1 MRFFYKGNTMKNQNN
16 RATGILLHISSLPN
30 KYGIGTFGKSA
41 YEFVDLLSDC
51 RISYWQVLPLVQTSY
66 GDSPYQSAY
75 SGSGNPY
82 FIDLEFLVEEGLLKK
97 SELSACRN
105 TKSKIDYAFL
115 YQNKYAVLRRAF
127 GRFDVSSEDFVAFVK
142 SERFDGY
149 ALFMAIKEK
158 FGGVSF
164 DQWPNEFKFAK
175 KRSLEKFRREN
186 EQEYLFWQFLQYE
199 FSKQWKALKSYA
211 NQKGV
216 FIIGDIPLYVAYDSA
231 DVWLNP
237 KLFKLNAD
245 RGLKKVAGVPPDYFS
260 ATGQLWGN
268 PVYNWSVHK
277 KDGYSWWTER
287 FRQAF
292 ELYDVVRVDH
302 FRGFDRYYEIDEG
315 EETAI
320 KGKWKQ
326 GPKYELF
333 QTVENKLGKMNIIAE
348 DLGALDKGVY
358 RLMDETGYPG
368 MKVLEFA
375 FDGNK
380 NNPYL
385 PKNIKENSVCYTG
398 THDNDTLLGYINKL
412 KGRELRNFKNSLEE
426 VLKDADIAY
435 PLQNKKE
442 MAQAILYLTMKSK
455 AFLAVLPI
463 QDILLLDSRAR
474 MNIPS
479 TTSGN
484 GRFKLKHIPNE
495 QDMSDFCRTLKF
507 YERNKDYLNR
517 SE

>member
-1 MRFFYKGNTMKNQNN
+1 M
-16 RATGILLHISSLPN
+16 
-30 KYGIGTFGKSA
+30 
-41 YEFVDLLSDC
+41 
-51 RISYWQVLPLVQTSY
+51 
-66 GDSPYQSAY
+66 
-75 SGSGNPY
+75 
-82 FIDLEFLVEEGLLKK
+82 KK

-127 GRFDVSSEDFVAFVK
+127 GRFDVNSEDFVAFVK
-142 SERFDGY
+142 TGSFDSY

-164 DQWPNEFKFAK
+164 DQWPNEFKLAK
-175 KRSLEKFRREN
+175 KRSLDKFRREN
-186 EQEYLFWQFLQYE
+186 QNEYLFWQFLQYE

-211 NQKGV
+211 NKKNV

-245 RGLKKVAGVPPDYFS
+245 RSLKKVAGVPPDYFS

-277 KDGYSWWTER
+277 KDGYIWWTER

-302 FRGFDRYYEIDEG
+302 FRGFDRYYEIDAG

-333 QTVENKLGKMNIIAE
+333 QTVENKLGKLNIIAE
-348 DLGALDKGVY
+348 DLGSLDKGVY
-358 RLMDETGYPG
+358 RLMDETEYPG
-368 MKVLEFA
+368 MKVMEFA

-398 THDNDTLLGYINKL
+398 THDNDTLLGYIKKL
-412 KGRELRNFKNSLEE
+412 KKKEYEVIVKGLEE
-426 VLKDADIAY
+426 VLG
-435 PLQNKKE
+435 KE
-442 MAQAILYLTMKSK
+442 QIELELTDKRSVAKAVLFVTLWSRSK
-455 AFLAVLPI
+455 LAVIPI
-463 QDILLLDSRAR
+463 QDILLLGSSSR
-474 MNIPS
+474 MNTPS
-479 TTSGN
+479 TSRGN
-484 GRFKLKHIPNE
+484 WQFKLKRIE
-495 QDMSDFCRTLKF
+495 S
-507 YERNKDYLNR
+507 YEL
-517 SE
+517 SEFIGYCGLTGRL

>member
-1 MRFFYKGNTMKNQNN
+1 M
-16 RATGILLHISSLPN
+16 
-30 KYGIGTFGKSA
+30 
-41 YEFVDLLSDC
+41 
-51 RISYWQVLPLVQTSY
+51 
-66 GDSPYQSAY
+66 
-75 SGSGNPY
+75 
-82 FIDLEFLVEEGLLKK
+82 
-97 SELSACRN
+97 
-105 TKSKIDYAFL
+105 
-115 YQNKYAVLRRAF
+115 
-127 GRFDVSSEDFVAFVK
+127 
-142 SERFDGY
+142 
-149 ALFMAIKEK
+149 ALKEK

-186 EQEYLFWQFLQYE
+186 EREYLFWQFLQYE
-199 FSKQWKALKSYA
+199 FSEQWKALKSYA
-211 NQKGV
+211 NKKNIS
-216 FIIGDIPLYVAYDSA
+216 IIGDIPLYVAYDSA

-237 KLFKLNAD
+237 ELFKLNAD
-245 RGLKKVAGVPPDYFS
+245 RSLKKVAGVPPDYFS

-277 KDGYSWWTER
+277 KDGYLWWTER

-292 ELYDVVRVDH
+292 ESYDVVRVDH
-302 FRGFDRYYEIDEG
+302 FRGFDRYYEIEAG

-333 QTVENKLGKMNIIAE
+333 QTVENKLGKLNIIAE
-348 DLGALDKGVY
+348 DLGSLDKGVY

-380 NNPYL
+380 DNPYL

-412 KGRELRNFKNSLEE
+412 KGRELRNFKNSLEKA
-426 VLKDADIAY
+426 LKDEYIAY
-435 PLQNKKE
+435 PLQSKKE
-442 MAQAILYLTMKSK
+442 MAQAILSLTMKSK

-479 TTSGN
+479 TTSSN
-484 GRFKLKHIPNE
+484 WRFKLKHIPNE

>member
-1 MRFFYKGNTMKNQNN
+1 MYKRQ
-16 RATGILLHISSLPN
+16 
-30 KYGIGTFGKSA
+30 
-41 YEFVDLLSDC
+41 
-51 RISYWQVLPLVQTSY
+51 
-66 GDSPYQSAY
+66 
-75 SGSGNPY
+75 
-82 FIDLEFLVEEGLLKK
+82 
-97 SELSACRN
+97 
-105 TKSKIDYAFL
+105 
-115 YQNKYAVLRRAF
+115 
-127 GRFDVSSEDFVAFVK
+127 
-142 SERFDGY
+142 
-149 ALFMAIKEK
+149 
-158 FGGVSF
+158 
-164 DQWPNEFKFAK
+164 
-175 KRSLEKFRREN
+175 
-186 EQEYLFWQFLQYE
+186 
-199 FSKQWKALKSYA
+199 
-211 NQKGV
+211 
-216 FIIGDIPLYVAYDSA
+216 AYDSA

-463 QDILLLDSRAR
+463 QDILLLDLSL
-474 MNIPS
+474 I
-479 TTSGN
+479 
-484 GRFKLKHIPNE
+484 HI
-495 QDMSDFCRTLKF
+495 
-507 YERNKDYLNR
+507 
-517 SE
+517 

>member
-1 MRFFYKGNTMKNQNN
+1 MGVGQLLYKQWAK
-16 RATGILLHISSLPN
+16 GILYILLQAAFIVYLVMAGAADFFGLFTLGSVAANPW
-30 KYGIGTFGKSA
+30 YGI
-41 YEFVDLLSDC
+41 E
-51 RISYWQVLPLVQTSY
+51 
-66 GDSPYQSAY
+66 GDHSVIMMLRGMES
-75 SGSGNPY
+75 
-82 FIDLEFLVEEGLLKK
+82 IEIV
-97 SELSACRN
+97 C
-105 TKSKIDYAFL
+105 KSK
-115 YQNKYAVLRRAF
+115 
-127 GRFDVSSEDFVAFVK
+127 GH
-142 SERFDGY
+142 
-149 ALFMAIKEK
+149 
-158 FGGVSF
+158 
-164 DQWPNEFKFAK
+164 
-175 KRSLEKFRREN
+175 
-186 EQEYLFWQFLQYE
+186 
-199 FSKQWKALKSYA
+199 
-211 NQKGV
+211 

-245 RGLKKVAGVPPDYFS
+245 RSLKKVAGVPPDYFS

-277 KDGYSWWTER
+277 KEDYLWWVER

-302 FRGFDRYYEIDEG
+302 FRGFDRYYEIDAG

-333 QTVENKLGKMNIIAE
+333 QTAENKLGKLNIIAE
-348 DLGALDKGVY
+348 DLGSLDKGVY

-368 MKVLEFA
+368 MKVMEFA

-412 KGRELRNFKNSLEE
+412 KGREYRNFKNSLEKA
-426 VLKDADIAY
+426 LKDADIAY

-484 GRFKLKHIPNE
+484 WQFKLKSLPNE
-495 QDMSDFCRTLKF
+495 QEMSDFCKLINS
-507 YERNKDYLNR
+507 YERKN
-517 SE
+517 